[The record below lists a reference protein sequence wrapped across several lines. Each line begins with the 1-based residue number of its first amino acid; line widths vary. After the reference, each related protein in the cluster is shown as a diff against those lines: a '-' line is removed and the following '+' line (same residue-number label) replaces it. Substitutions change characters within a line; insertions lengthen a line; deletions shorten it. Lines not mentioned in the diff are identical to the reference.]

1 MVKTKTISKQRPKR
15 RPTRSIKNKLED
27 DNIYILKLVLYL
39 ILGSQWLYLTK
50 GNLELPIPIGAIIG
64 ILLVRKEQQPTD
76 RKIAYAILLVS
87 MFIAFWLPIGLKIVL

>member
-15 RPTRSIKNKLED
+15 RPTRIIKNKLED

-50 GNLELPIPIGAIIG
+50 SNLELPIPIGAIIG

>member
-15 RPTRSIKNKLED
+15 RPTRIIKNKLED